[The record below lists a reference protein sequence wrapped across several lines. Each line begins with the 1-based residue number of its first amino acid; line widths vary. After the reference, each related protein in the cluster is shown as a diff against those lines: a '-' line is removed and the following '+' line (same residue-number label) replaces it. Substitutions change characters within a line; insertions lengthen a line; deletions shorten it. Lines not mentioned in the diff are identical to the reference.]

1 MKKTALILLSTLP
14 LLVYADGLP
23 DLGDTSQ
30 ETISPQQE
38 RQIGRQSMFEIRASK
53 SYLSDPEV
61 NDYLNQLG
69 YRLVGNSNE
78 PSQDFEFFAL
88 NENNV
93 NAFALPGGF
102 IGVNVGLILT
112 AQTESELAS
121 VLAHE
126 ISHVTQHHLARMI
139 AGQKYDTLASMAA
152 VAVAILAARNNP
164 QASQAAMVGAQASIM
179 QRRLDFTR
187 TYEKEADRIGIE
199 LLERSGFDTRA
210 MPAFFER
217 MQKANGL
224 LEGNAPSYLRTH
236 PLTSDRIADVEN
248 RVQQLPYKLVA
259 DSLTFRL
266 IRAKLQSIEKSPS
279 SAVAYFTAALGPQKF
294 GDPVAQRYGLVL
306 SLLRQRKME
315 RAELEFAMLYH
326 QAPKNPMLETLA
338 GQLLSRKHSIKDV
351 SAFYK
356 QALQSYPQHRALVY
370 DYADLLLKQQ
380 SYTQVIKLLEERI
393 TGTPTDPRLYELQAQ
408 AYAGMNQPQSSHRA
422 LAYSALLQ
430 GNLMGSIQ
438 HMQLA
443 KQSGTDFYQ
452 NAAIESEL
460 KELYEMLAVHK
471 KK

>member
-1 MKKTALILLSTLP
+1 MKKTALLLLTTLP
-14 LLVYADGLP
+14 LLAYADGLP

-30 ETISPQQE
+30 ESVSPQQE
-38 RQIGRQSMFEIRASK
+38 RQIGQQSMFEIRASK

-69 YRLVGNSNE
+69 YRLVANSNE
-78 PSQDFEFFAL
+78 PSQDFEFFAI
-88 NENNV
+88 NV
-93 NAFALPGGF
+93 NSINAFALPGGF
-102 IGVNVGLILT
+102 VGVHTGLILT

-139 AGQKYDTLASMAA
+139 AGQKYDTLASMASI
-152 VAVAILAARNNP
+152 AVAILAARNNP
-164 QASQAAMVGAQASIM
+164 QASQAAMIGAQAGIL

-217 MQKANGL
+217 MQKATGL
-224 LEGNAPSYLRTH
+224 QEGNAPSYLRTH

-259 DSLTFRL
+259 DSLSFHL
-266 IRAKLQSIEKSPS
+266 IRAKLQSAEKSPAD
-279 SAVAYFTAALGPQKF
+279 AVAYFTAALGPQKF
-294 GDPVAQRYGLVL
+294 GSPIAQRYGLVL
-306 SLLRQRKME
+306 SLLRQRQTE
-315 RAELEFAMLYH
+315 RAAAEFGVLYQ

-338 GQLLSRKHSIKDV
+338 GQLLAHQKSNRQAI
-351 SAFYK
+351 AFY
-356 QALQSYPQHRALVY
+356 QSALQSFPQHRALIY
-370 DYADLLLKQQ
+370 DYAELLVKEQRYADVL
-380 SYTQVIKLLEERI
+380 KLLDERI
-393 TGTPTDPRLYELQAQ
+393 TGMPTDPRLYELQAR
-408 AYAGMNQPQSSHRA
+408 AYAGQEKGQSSHRA
-422 LAYSALLQ
+422 LAYAALLQ

-438 HMQLA
+438 QMELA
-443 KQSGTDFYQ
+443 KQSGKDFYQ

-460 KELYEMLAVHK
+460 KELYEMAAAHK